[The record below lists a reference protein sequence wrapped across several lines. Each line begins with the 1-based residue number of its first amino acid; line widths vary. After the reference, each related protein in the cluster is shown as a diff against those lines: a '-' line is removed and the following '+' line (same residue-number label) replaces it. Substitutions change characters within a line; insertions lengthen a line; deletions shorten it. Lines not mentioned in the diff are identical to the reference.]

1 MVNHRPAVSM
11 IGLGSMGSALAA
23 AIASD
28 GHDLT
33 VWNRSAEKCL
43 AVAERGASV
52 VDSVGDAV
60 SRSEVIVVCVRG
72 YDVAGSLFQAPG
84 AAPLLR
90 GKTVIQLGNG
100 VPTEV
105 AEAAAWF
112 ADQGAAYLDG
122 SIMTF
127 PDAVGSAEGQVLV
140 SGDPAAFQR
149 CASVFDAIGGDVRFL
164 GSDPTASAVI
174 NTSGLAFVYVA
185 AHAFVSAAAMCD
197 ASGAP
202 LDLLA
207 DVVGTFSAQMPA
219 MFGEYVEM
227 IAAGSY

>member
-1 MVNHRPAVSM
+1 MVNDRPAVSM
-11 IGLGSMGSALAA
+11 IGLGSMGSALAT
-23 AIASD
+23 AIASG

-60 SRSEVIVVCVRG
+60 SRSEVIVVCVRS

-84 AAPLLR
+84 VAPLLR

-105 AEAAAWF
+105 AEAASWF

-127 PDAVGSAEGQVLV
+127 PDAVGSAEWSAMCWCQVIRLR
-140 SGDPAAFQR
+140 S
-149 CASVFDAIGGDVRFL
+149 SDAL
-164 GSDPTASAVI
+164 LSSMQSAV
-174 NTSGLAFVYVA
+174 TSGSLALI
-185 AHAFVSAAAMCD
+185 
-197 ASGAP
+197 P
-202 LDLLA
+202 LLP
-207 DVVGTFSAQMPA
+207 Q
-219 MFGEYVEM
+219 
-227 IAAGSY
+227 